1 MDKTTIMIAV
11 AMLAV
16 LTAWYALLEYEER
29 RRKDVKRSKHIPEKG
44 GREASRERK
53 LGAGAYMTQQR
64 WRSNGKPLPGARP
77 SRAPRGENLV
87 FRGWAPRY
95 GFAVASVLLAGVFVA
110 VGNLLFSFP
119 PLIFFAAAVA
129 VTLTL
134 AGTAPGLS
142 ALVLATLLSDFFFV
156 RPRFVFSLDWQV
168 FRLSLSYLLAGLLS
182 ALISKLLSS
191 RPAVS

>member
-1 MDKTTIMIAV
+1 MDKTTIMTAI

-29 RRKDVKRSKHIPEKG
+29 RRKDVERPKHLPETG

-53 LGAGAYMTQQR
+53 PGAGDYMTQQR
-64 WRSNGKPLPGARP
+64 WRSNGRPLPGARP
-77 SRAPRGENLV
+77 PRAPGGRSLV
-87 FRGWAPRY
+87 FRGRASRY
-95 GFAVASVLLAGVFVA
+95 GFAVASVFLAGVFVA

-129 VTLTL
+129 ATLTL
-134 AGTAPGLS
+134 AGAAPGLS

-168 FRLSLSYLLAGLLS
+168 FRLSLGYLLAGLLS

-191 RPAVS
+191 RAAVS